1 MTTTLSEERTATMS
15 SHETSAELDETTV
28 ENVVIWHKMLD
39 DVLGERA
46 RALRSDPDFDTT
58 FYDNME
64 RLLRKAIAEDSRA
77 LSP

>member
-1 MTTTLSEERTATMS
+1 MS
-15 SHETSAELDETTV
+15 SHETSADLEETAV
-28 ENVVIWHKMLD
+28 ENVVIWYKMLD

-64 RLLRKAIAEDSRA
+64 RVLRKAIAEDSSA

>member
-1 MTTTLSEERTATMS
+1 MS
-15 SHETSAELDETTV
+15 SHETSSADPDETAV
-28 ENVVIWHKMLD
+28 ENVVIWYKMLD

-46 RALRSDPDFDTT
+46 RTLRSDPDFDT